1 MVCWE
6 ALCQLVHEPLL
17 HYQDDDLVL
26 CIRDDCSSADLLN
39 PLTIGAVA
47 TSFFFGPVYPTVYA
61 HGLDQIEE
69 KQHTETGGALMV
81 MSLVGG
87 AALPVIMGRV
97 SDLTGSMQFSFI
109 VPAIGFALILWFFI
123 SEHKIA
129 KKEAQKA

>member
-1 MVCWE
+1 MAIW
-6 ALCQLVHEPLL
+6 
-17 HYQDDDLVL
+17 
-26 CIRDDCSSADLLN
+26 
-39 PLTIGAVA
+39 GAVA

-109 VPAIGFALILWFFI
+109 VPAIGFVLILWFFL